1 MFRRA
6 MLKNDFV
13 PCRVR
18 KLYEIVF
25 EMNMV
30 RQAFS
35 VLCGKE
41 LFTSILLFSYPL
53 PWFLTHCIIH
63 LHLHI
68 YTYIIIICL
77 LMRSPIVNRCMHIYD
92 MPWLEFLFWLELNV
106 YFLNFQILFINMY
119 LIIME
124 IRYIYV

>member
-1 MFRRA
+1 MEKKISTLYRNDYETTMFRRA

-53 PWFLTHCIIH
+53 P
-63 LHLHI
+63 
-68 YTYIIIICL
+68 
-77 LMRSPIVNRCMHIYD
+77 
-92 MPWLEFLFWLELNV
+92 
-106 YFLNFQILFINMY
+106 
-119 LIIME
+119 
-124 IRYIYV
+124 